1 MTPRYAAWVLVWRSV
16 DNNTGVCAE
25 FRLGNPNHDMV
36 NVQAPIAKASIG
48 VQTEDEAGKPSDP
61 LHMASLK
68 VAVNEGSIAVGTS
81 PKSGQAWS
89 ILAGECST

>member
-1 MTPRYAAWVLVWRSV
+1 MV
-16 DNNTGVCAE
+16 DLQVPT
-25 FRLGNPNHDMV
+25 
-36 NVQAPIAKASIG
+36 AKASVG
-48 VQTEDEAGKPSDP
+48 VQTSDEAGKPSDP

-68 VAVNEGSIAVGTS
+68 VAVIEGSIAVGAS